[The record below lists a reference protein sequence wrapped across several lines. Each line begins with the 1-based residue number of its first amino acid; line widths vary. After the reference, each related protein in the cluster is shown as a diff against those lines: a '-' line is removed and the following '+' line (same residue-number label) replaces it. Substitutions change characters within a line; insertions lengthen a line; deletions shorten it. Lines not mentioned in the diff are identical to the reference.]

1 MEKNIERKTYSLYPS
16 WTYRLFRT
24 YVKFFHDNFFYRHTY
39 AVNKENVPENGTP
52 LLIASNHQ
60 NCMND
65 PLCIVSS
72 FKKRQVF
79 FIARADVFKNP
90 IASRFLDFLGLYPAF
105 RLEYEGSE
113 TLDNNFATFEAAG
126 KILMEGHTVGIYPE
140 AGHQDKRWLGEFS
153 LGYLKMAFEAAEKD
167 NFEKEVYIMPVC
179 NHYSKYEGIQHD
191 ELVKYGT
198 PISLAPYYELFKT
211 KPRTAQRK
219 VNEKVFEQI
228 STLMLNIEDLEN
240 YEALDYLRNTYGVKF
255 AIQKGF
261 NHQILPEKLSA
272 DKLFIQ
278 KMAEFKEC
286 NSEAMNNLCK
296 KALELKDK
304 TLKSNIRDWN
314 FEKPFS
320 ISRILLQSLL
330 FILLFPLFICT
341 IFPNWVIFFAPKLIT
356 RKLNDKMFVNSVN
369 FGLSILVTIPLLYS
383 VSFALCWH
391 LSGSL
396 WVALAY
402 LMALPY
408 LGLFSYYY
416 HRTFVKWL
424 SEIRFKLILKKE
436 NTQKLI
442 ELRSSL
448 FSLLDKELNKK
459 Q

>member
-1 MEKNIERKTYSLYPS
+1 MEKHIERKTYSLYPS

-167 NFEKEVYIMPVC
+167 NFEKRFTSCRLQPLLQVRRHSTTMI
-179 NHYSKYEGIQHD
+179 
-191 ELVKYGT
+191 LVKYGT

-255 AIQKGF
+255 AIQKGLTIKF
-261 NHQILPEKLSA
+261 YPKNCLQTSCSSKRWP
-272 DKLFIQ
+272 
-278 KMAEFKEC
+278 
-286 NSEAMNNLCK
+286 NSRN
-296 KALELKDK
+296 
-304 TLKSNIRDWN
+304 
-314 FEKPFS
+314 
-320 ISRILLQSLL
+320 
-330 FILLFPLFICT
+330 
-341 IFPNWVIFFAPKLIT
+341 
-356 RKLNDKMFVNSVN
+356 
-369 FGLSILVTIPLLYS
+369 VT
-383 VSFALCWH
+383 AKH
-391 LSGSL
+391 
-396 WVALAY
+396 
-402 LMALPY
+402 
-408 LGLFSYYY
+408 
-416 HRTFVKWL
+416 
-424 SEIRFKLILKKE
+424 
-436 NTQKLI
+436 
-442 ELRSSL
+442 
-448 FSLLDKELNKK
+448 
-459 Q
+459 